1 MTNPAESYESYMVP
15 VLFGP
20 WARRLVGL
28 ASPRPGEHALDLACG
43 TGAVARQVA
52 PLVGSN
58 GTVTGV
64 DLSPHMLE
72 VARAASRRESL
83 AVEWREARA
92 EDLPF
97 PDDTFDLVLCQFALM
112 FFKDRT
118 TALREVRRVLKP
130 RGRLFLSVW
139 QGLDRHPF
147 YETLDSVIQR
157 RLGTPA
163 LQAIFALGDAQEL
176 HGLLASA
183 GFGQVT
189 LEPVSMT
196 ARFPNPAGFLAGEI
210 DVDTAALPSMQGLD
224 DEARRAMVE
233 AIADDMKAPLREVT
247 RDDHVVL
254 EFHATIACAREPA

>member
-1 MTNPAESYESYMVP
+1 MSNPAESYESYMVP

-28 ASPRPGEHALDLACG
+28 ASPRPGEHVLDLACG
-43 TGAVARQVA
+43 TGAVARQAA
-52 PLVGSN
+52 PLVGSI

-72 VARAASRRESL
+72 VARAASRREGV
-83 AVEWREARA
+83 AVEWRAARA

-97 PDDTFDLVLCQFALM
+97 PDGTFDLVLCQFALM
-112 FFKDRT
+112 FFEDRT

-130 RGRLFLSVW
+130 KGRLLLSVW
-139 QGLDRHPF
+139 QGLARHPF
-147 YETLDSVIQR
+147 YETLDSAIQR
-157 RLGTPA
+157 RLGTAA
-163 LQAIFALGDAQEL
+163 LQAIFALGDETEL
-176 HGLLASA
+176 RRLLVAA
-183 GFGQVT
+183 GFAHVT
-189 LEPVSMT
+189 LEPLGMT

-233 AIADDMKAPLREVT
+233 AIAEDMKGPLREVT

-254 EFHATIACAREPA
+254 EFHATIAHASEVA